1 MTIREL
7 RREDYKGKIYT
18 FSYVTHGFYSICAAP
33 GGFSVKYTPLPA
45 PVEKSFQ
52 DELFSP
58 WLEAPR
64 LYGAFEGNVLAG
76 FVEGSPES
84 WNHRF
89 RITNLLVMEPFRGRG
104 IGGALLEHMV
114 AVAQAHGARMAVLE
128 AQSCNTA
135 AIRFYLRHGF
145 SMIGLD
151 LYAYSNQD
159 PQRGEVRVE
168 MGRMLADF

>member
-1 MTIREL
+1 MCIR
-7 RREDYKGKIYT
+7 D
-18 FSYVTHGFYSICAAP
+18 S
-33 GGFSVKYTPLPA
+33 
-45 PVEKSFQ
+45 
-52 DELFSP
+52 
-58 WLEAPR
+58 
-64 LYGAFEGNVLAG
+64 
-76 FVEGSPES
+76 
-84 WNHRF
+84 
-89 RITNLLVMEPFRGRG
+89 LLVMEPFRGRG

-145 SMIGLD
+145 SMIGFD

>member
-1 MTIREL
+1 ML
-7 RREDYKGKIYT
+7 DNSGK
-18 FSYVTHGFYSICAAP
+18 VD
-33 GGFSVKYTPLPA
+33 PA
-45 PVEKSFQ
+45 V
-52 DELFSP
+52 
-58 WLEAPR
+58 
-64 LYGAFEGNVLAG
+64 AG
-76 FVEGSPES
+76 RVEGLIELLRMLAERR
-84 WNHRF
+84 HRA
-89 RITNLLVMEPFRGRG
+89 RG

-145 SMIGLD
+145 SMIGFD